1 MLKLE
6 DIRYPITF
14 HSNGVGFI
22 TFESRYSAMWDQ
34 DGEAVNED
42 VKYFIDRHNDFNHKK
57 GDYSYEM
64 APVRLPTG
72 EEITTLS
79 DVPCRSIT
87 ADDLLSA
94 TEAQAYEHSCL
105 DNLIQS
111 GVIIPDHRVS
121 KAAHDVFEEMNSQD
135 RKWGA
140 NRDHHPAVWNLI
152 LTEEV
157 GEVAQAMLHD
167 EFGGDHAGTVRAELV
182 QVAAVA
188 MQMIEFYDRQA
199 K

>member
-14 HSNGVGFI
+14 HSYPTGFVTFQNDKDAQWHDGNKCTLGVDHFI
-22 TFESRYSAMWDQ
+22 RY
-34 DGEAVNED
+34 
-42 VKYFIDRHNDFNHKK
+42 HNVYNQAD

-64 APVRLPTG
+64 APVTVDG
-72 EEITTLS
+72 IDVTTMS
-79 DVPCRSIT
+79 DVPSKSLT
-87 ADDLLSA
+87 ADDLLSRS
-94 TEAQAYEHSCL
+94 QAEEYEHSCL
-105 DNLIQS
+105 DNVIQS

-140 NRDHHPAVWNLI
+140 NRDHHPSLWQLI
-152 LTEEV
+152 LGEEV
-157 GEVAQAMLHD
+157 GEVCQAMLHD

>member
-14 HSNGVGFI
+14 HSEGIGYI
-22 TFESRYSAMWDQ
+22 TFENEKHAKW
-34 DGEAVNED
+34 GNGNFCGLGVNHF
-42 VKYFIDRHNDFNHKK
+42 VAAHNIFNHKD

-72 EEITTLS
+72 EDITTLS

-121 KAAHDVFEEMNSQD
+121 KAANDVFEEMNSQD

-140 NRDHHPAVWNLI
+140 NRDHHPAIWQLI
-152 LTEEV
+152 LGEEV
-157 GEVAQAMLHD
+157 GEVCQAMLHD

>member
-14 HSNGVGFI
+14 KSYGNGFV
-22 TFESRYSAMWDQ
+22 TFTDEDNGTWDSGYKCEQ
-34 DGEAVNED
+34 NVSEWV
-42 VKYFIDRHNDFNHKK
+42 VKHNKFNHVD

-64 APVRLPTG
+64 EPVSEPKW
-72 EEITTLS
+72 
-79 DVPCRSIT
+79 VSILT
-87 ADDLLSA
+87 M
-94 TEAQAYEHSCL
+94 EQAQAYEHSCL

-140 NRDHHPAVWNLI
+140 NRDHSPALWQLI
-152 LTEEV
+152 LGEEV
-157 GEVAQAMLHD
+157 GEVCQAMLHD